1 MRCPRCG
8 KGNTQ
13 VKDSRPSEDDTVV
26 RRRREC
32 LACEARFTTF
42 ERIQLREIVVVKR
55 SGKRFPF
62 DREKLVRSISIAT
75 RKRDVDVTT
84 IEKLVDEI
92 TRRLEKSSEEEI
104 PTEHIGQLVMETL
117 KEVDDVAFVRFA
129 SVYRDFKGVDDF
141 SQFLAGLPQKGDE

>member
-32 LACEARFTTF
+32 LSCEARFTTF
-42 ERIQLREIVVVKR
+42 ERVQLRELMVIKR
-55 SGKRFPF
+55 SGRHLPF

-75 RKRDVDVTT
+75 RKRDIDIVT
-84 IEKLVDEI
+84 IETLVDKI
-92 TRRLEKSSEEEI
+92 TRRLEKQSMAEI
-104 PTEHIGQLVMETL
+104 PTRKIGEMVMEAL
-117 KEVDDVAFVRFA
+117 KKVDDVSFVRFA
-129 SVYRDFKGVDDF
+129 SVYHDFQGVGDF
-141 SQFLAGLPQKGDE
+141 SDFLEELSRKAKD